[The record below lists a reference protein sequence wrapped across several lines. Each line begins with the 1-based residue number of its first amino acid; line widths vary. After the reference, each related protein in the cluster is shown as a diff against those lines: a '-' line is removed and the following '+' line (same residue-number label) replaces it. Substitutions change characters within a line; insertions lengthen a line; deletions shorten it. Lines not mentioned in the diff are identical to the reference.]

1 MPFPIYDPLRPKYI
15 TKTFAQ
21 VYEDYEHFKSDY
33 DYLIGLVSGGVTP
46 LTANNIQ
53 ATYYLLYARYGNT
66 PIVNYDETQFKMKL
80 MATIATYGPVWE
92 KKKAIQVSLREL
104 TEDELLQGAKQ
115 IYNHAFNPSTEP
127 STQELEELT
136 HINEQNVTNNKK
148 SKMEAYSIL
157 WANLHVDA
165 TDEYLNKFKNCFS
178 RFVGDQYPIIY
189 VGEDEYSWKN

>member
-1 MPFPIYDPLRPKYI
+1 MVFPIFDPLRPEYI
-15 TKTFAQ
+15 TKTFAE
-21 VYEDYEHFKSDY
+21 VYPSYDDFKSDY
-33 DYLIGLVSGGVTP
+33 DDLIGLVSGGITP
-46 LTANNIQ
+46 LKAGNIQ

-66 PIVNYDETQFKMKL
+66 PIVNYDETQWKMKI
-80 MATIATYGPVWE
+80 MANIVTYGPIWE
-92 KKKAIQVSLREL
+92 RKKQIQVDLRAL
-104 TEDELLQGAKQ
+104 TDAELLQGAKQ

-127 STQELEELT
+127 STQEMEELT
-136 HINEQNVTNNKK
+136 HINDQNVTNNKK

-189 VGEDEYSWKN
+189 CEEDE

>member
-1 MPFPIYDPLRPKYI
+1 MSFPILDPFRPEYI
-15 TKTFAQ
+15 TKTFTQ
-21 VYEDYEHFKSDY
+21 IYSSYESFKEDYDE
-33 DYLIGLVSGGVTP
+33 LMPLVAGGITP
-46 LTANNIQ
+46 LNDDNIK
-53 ATYYLLYARYGNT
+53 ATFYLLYARYGNN

-80 MATIATYGPVWE
+80 FAVIVTYGPLWQR
-92 KKKAIQVSLREL
+92 KKAIQKSLRDL
-104 TEDELLQGAKQ
+104 SDDELLQGAKQ

-127 STQELEELT
+127 STQDLEELT

-178 RFVGDQYPIIY
+178 RFVGDQFPIVYIE
-189 VGEDEYSWKN
+189 EDE

>member
-1 MPFPIYDPLRPKYI
+1 MSFPIIDPFRPEYI
-15 TKTFAQ
+15 TKTFTGIWDS
-21 VYEDYEHFKSDY
+21 YDKFKKDY
-33 DYLIGLVSGGVTP
+33 DELVTLVSGGITP
-46 LTANNIQ
+46 LKDDNAR
-53 ATYYLLYARYGNT
+53 ATYYLLYARYGNN
-66 PIVNYDETQFKMKL
+66 PIANYDDTQFKMKV
-80 MATIATYGPVWE
+80 MTVIATYGPTWE
-92 KKKAIQVSLREL
+92 RKKAIQNSLREL
-104 TEDELLQGAKQ
+104 SEDALIQGAKQ

-127 STQELEELT
+127 TTTQLEELT

-189 VGEDEYSWKN
+189 EEEDD